1 MLLMRHGSGFWI
13 RIFEIEEGGNG
24 EDNPLDV
31 PSHNQCF
38 DAEFEPVLLLALGRI
53 QSHIILFK

>member
-1 MLLMRHGSGFWI
+1 MRHGSGFWI
-13 RIFEIEEGGNG
+13 RIFKIEKEGNG
-24 EDNPLDV
+24 DENLSVV

-38 DAEFEPVLLLALGRI
+38 DAEFGPVLLLTLGRI